1 MYLVRG
7 DDLPELQF
15 ALSRKI
21 APKILA
27 TLQSNVGSGGGGVLL
42 TADSEPFENQVRYVV
57 TSLDTHFQQTSTG
70 FFIAVH
76 RVEQRLDPMSTP
88 ERGTAVDL
96 DKVQL
101 KVTQELDYFFDLGT
115 EWAVLLNVELS
126 RGDLAYG
133 RELADDL
140 HRRVAGG
147 VAVRF

>member
-1 MYLVRG
+1 M
-7 DDLPELQF
+7 
-15 ALSRKI
+15 
-21 APKILA
+21 
-27 TLQSNVGSGGGGVLL
+27 
-42 TADSEPFENQVRYVV
+42 V

-70 FFIAVH
+70 VFLAVH
-76 RVEQRLDPMSTP
+76 RVEQRLDPIARRPSAAPTSSL
-88 ERGTAVDL
+88 EKL
-96 DKVQL
+96 QL
-101 KVTQELDYFFDLGT
+101 KLTQELDYFLDLGT